1 MHLPERQAERVR
13 RDLRHHRFEALPD
26 RSRAGIALDCEPV
39 APDESASRNAASASP
54 LTPVKTI
61 AAFVPASS
69 NKLAECRQRPGE
81 KIAGA
86 YGARSGRAEEGDF
99 AFAGHR
105 DAGQFGGRVGM
116 GKTAPDR
123 ATGRIT
129 IFSARFTDAP
139 RVRLCR
145 RPRHARCQE
154 AAIEMDAEVL
164 ASLRSIGSGAG
175 ASVVETSQPSGPMI
189 PA

>member
-1 MHLPERQAERVR
+1 MPCWR
-13 RDLRHHRFEALPD
+13 RSKPAVASEP
-26 RSRAGIALDCEPV
+26 GIWNGTL
-39 APDESASRNAASASP
+39 ESWPTAKIASRP
-54 LTPVKTI
+54 
-61 AAFVPASS
+61 
-69 NKLAECRQRPGE
+69 
-81 KIAGA
+81 GA

-139 RVRLCR
+139 RVRL
-145 RPRHARCQE
+145 
-154 AAIEMDAEVL
+154 
-164 ASLRSIGSGAG
+164 
-175 ASVVETSQPSGPMI
+175 
-189 PA
+189 